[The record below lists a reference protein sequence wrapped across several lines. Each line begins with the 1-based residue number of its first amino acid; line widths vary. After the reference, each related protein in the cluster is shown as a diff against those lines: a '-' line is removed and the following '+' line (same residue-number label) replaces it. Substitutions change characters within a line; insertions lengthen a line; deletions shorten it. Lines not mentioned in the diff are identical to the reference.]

1 MSERGE
7 GALALRGR
15 RENEQRKKKTARL
28 LFSFIKCAR
37 ACRGACAIH
46 AAMRPA
52 SAGALLAALL
62 LLLATS
68 HRVVVVVA
76 AAGDEDAGSSSLD
89 ETGDAAANAAL
100 LTASFRGS
108 PPWRAVPD
116 LWVARTATVACEGG
130 QVSGGEGGW
139 ERGARALCAC
149 ARPPPTPLFFF
160 PSPPGNPSL
169 SARISPSSPRRP
181 PPSSPRPSPP
191 PAPPGADG
199 GGGRPRWGRARCAR
213 RSCLPR
219 RRRGGCW
226 CPAPRPRPPPGARCA
241 APPR

>member
-1 MSERGE
+1 
-7 GALALRGR
+7 
-15 RENEQRKKKTARL
+15 
-28 LFSFIKCAR
+28 
-37 ACRGACAIH
+37 
-46 AAMRPA
+46 MRPT

-62 LLLATS
+62 LRLATS

-76 AAGDEDAGSSSLD
+76 AAGDAGSSSLD

-160 PSPPGNPSL
+160 PLTPRQPLSL
-169 SARISPSSPRRP
+169 
-181 PPSSPRPSPP
+181 
-191 PAPPGADG
+191 G
-199 GGGRPRWGRARCAR
+199 
-213 RSCLPR
+213 
-219 RRRGGCW
+219 
-226 CPAPRPRPPPGARCA
+226 
-241 APPR
+241 